1 MPERDSETITPIAMM
16 AMLAHATFLTQEY
29 RWSTKPK
36 QKGRLKAKAEATPAG
51 LSKLPQT
58 GNAPNEVQTP
68 VFARWHK
75 RLAKLHTA

>member
-68 VFARWHK
+68 VFCKMA
-75 RLAKLHTA
+75 

>member
-36 QKGRLKAKAEATPAG
+36 QKGRLKAKAEATSAG
-51 LSKLPQT
+51 
-58 GNAPNEVQTP
+58 
-68 VFARWHK
+68 
-75 RLAKLHTA
+75 

>member
-36 QKGRLKAKAEATPAG
+36 QKGRLKAKAEATSCG
-51 LSKLPQT
+51 VIK
-58 GNAPNEVQTP
+58 
-68 VFARWHK
+68 
-75 RLAKLHTA
+75 TAANGKCPE